1 MEIIRIEKV
10 PDELKRDFKSQC
22 VLAGMTMRETLIR
35 LMGMVVEDRILVC
48 PVDSKPKGKK
58 RK

>member
-10 PDELKRDFKSQC
+10 PDDLKREFKSQC
-22 VLAGMTMRETLIR
+22 VLAGLTMREALIR

-48 PVDSKPKGKK
+48 PIKEK
-58 RK
+58 RL